1 MKRIFVICLAA
12 LLCMTMFSA
21 CASGENGS
29 SGSAAKDELVE
40 GTKLSDIVDKID
52 QEIGIAMAGEV
63 TQEMLSDMYGIDDTM
78 AEDFYGKY
86 AQVMPGVDDV
96 VIVKAKE
103 GKIEDVKAAL
113 EKRKEARIAEQ
124 YLPDMISK
132 AEAGKVVTKGD
143 YAALLIVGDTTKDIS
158 EEIDKAEEIF
168 LSFFA

>member
-29 SGSAAKDELVE
+29 SSAAQDELVE

-113 EKRKEARIAEQ
+113 EKRKEDRTAEQ

-132 AEAGKVVTKGD
+132 AEAGKVVAKGD

>member
-29 SGSAAKDELVE
+29 SSAAQDELVE

-86 AQVMPGVDDV
+86 AQVMPGV

>member
-1 MKRIFVICLAA
+1 MKKLVSLLLAA
-12 LLCMTMFSA
+12 MLLL
-21 CASGENGS
+21 
-29 SGSAAKDELVE
+29 SAAACGEKEPAAPALKE
-40 GTKLSDIVDKID
+40 GVTLQSIVDSIS
-52 QEIGIAMAGEV
+52 EEY
-63 TQEMLSDMYGIDDTM
+63 EFS
-78 AEDFYGKY
+78 
-86 AQVMPGVDDV
+86 MPGALDETMLTDLLGINTDDV
-96 VIVKAKE
+96 EDYAGNITMVMVSADNLIAVKAKE

>member
-1 MKRIFVICLAA
+1 
-12 LLCMTMFSA
+12 
-21 CASGENGS
+21 
-29 SGSAAKDELVE
+29 
-40 GTKLSDIVDKID
+40 
-52 QEIGIAMAGEV
+52 
-63 TQEMLSDMYGIDDTM
+63 
-78 AEDFYGKY
+78 
-86 AQVMPGVDDV
+86 MPGVDDV

-113 EKRKEARIAEQ
+113 EKRKEDRTAEQ

-132 AEAGKVVTKGD
+132 AEAGKVVAKGD